1 MRCDPC
7 SRRSRSCIRALTL
20 GALFVVCAPSQARSQ
35 ADTTRVTVTG
45 TVVDGVTR
53 QPLDGVQVLIPEL
66 GVTARSDADG
76 RFVLADLRLGTY
88 ELTIERQGYQR
99 TTGPLQVLRP
109 GSFVVALTPEG
120 GAADE
125 ESSRISGQVLDQE
138 TGEPLEGVEVVIEG
152 TGMTQPS
159 SAEGRFAFPLV
170 GPGSYTLSF
179 TRLGY
184 ARRDEAV
191 TVGPSQVLSLEIRM
205 GIEPIGLEP
214 IAVSV
219 EARSLALDL
228 AGFYGRREA
237 TSGIFISR
245 DQIEERRPVQTTD
258 LFMALPGVRVIGSG
272 IQRSVY
278 LRAGLQMSLSQP
290 GGCAPLVYLDGMPLG
305 PASGVNSLDRIVNP
319 TEIAGIEIYVGV
331 AKTPLQYL
339 APGSNC
345 GVIVIWTR

>member
-7 SRRSRSCIRALTL
+7 SHRAHLCIRAFVL
-20 GALFVVCAPSQARSQ
+20 GAVLLVCAPAQARSQ
-35 ADTTRVTVTG
+35 ADTTRVTVSG
-45 TVVDGVTR
+45 TVVDAVSKR
-53 QPLDGVQVLIPEL
+53 PLDGVQVLIPEL
-66 GVTARSDADG
+66 SVTVRSDADG

-88 ELTIERQGYQR
+88 ELRLEREGYQP

-109 GSFVVALTPEG
+109 GSFVVPMTPVG
-120 GAADE
+120 GAPDE
-125 ESSRISGQVLDQE
+125 ESSRVSGRVTDQE
-138 TGEPLEGVEVVIEG
+138 TGKPLEGVEVAIEG
-152 TGMTQPS
+152 TGMRQVS
-159 SAEGRFAFPLV
+159 SEEGRFAFPV
-170 GPGSYTLSF
+170 VAPGSYRLSF
-179 TRLGY
+179 SRIGY
-184 ARRDEAV
+184 ARRDEAI
-191 TVGPSQVLSLEIRM
+191 TVGSSRVLSLEIGM

-237 TSGIFISR
+237 TSGIFISQ

-278 LRAGLQMSLSQP
+278 VRAGLQSTLGQLA
-290 GGCAPLVYLDGMPLG
+290 CAPLVYLDGIPVG
-305 PASGVNSLDRIVNP
+305 TAADGNLDRVVSPIA
-319 TEIAGIEIYVGV
+319 IAGIEIYVGV
-331 AKTPLQYL
+331 AKIPLQYL

-345 GVIVIWTR
+345 GVIVMWTR